1 MEEKEEIWQE
11 FKGSYQQ
18 LQPQLQNCIYV
29 ELLFRGKSESDIYYT
44 QGMQRVTLYN
54 LEEDTWD
61 WDRFTKDFANIK
73 SLAVRGCQE
82 VSEKIFDIRSLV
94 YLELNSCEL
103 RAFHFDKI
111 VQLTKLEDLL
121 VENSALGDVPE
132 VIFKMD
138 TLKGLS
144 FMGTEIKELP
154 DNLKKLKNLECLGLN
169 RVGITQVP
177 TFIGEL
183 NNLTS
188 LYLGGNEVKELPI
201 ELKNLTK
208 LEHLALWGTSL
219 EVLPEWICSFKQ
231 LRGLYLG
238 RIEKLQKLP
247 ENIGNLTNLEK
258 LYLNGTGV
266 RELPESFGKLAN
278 LKELLLFNT
287 DVKRFPMLSS
297 LEHLESCNLSNM
309 VLEKIPRQFIN
320 ARMKVCMNEMYVEE
334 GLNLTN
340 TKLLCQPISLFTH
353 EKEFIYAYY
362 DEEKIHLN
370 ETKVVFLGDGEA
382 GKSHIIARLM
392 KENQLLEQFEEEATP
407 GIAISQKS
415 CEIDRE
421 NVRLQIWDFGGQEI
435 MHSMHRFFLTDRTLY
450 VIVVNARDNT
460 QDERAQ
466 YWLNNVKNFADGC
479 PIILVLNKIDQNPT
493 ASLNERMLRTDYP
506 QIKEI
511 IKMSALKSP
520 QEEFAKLMEDIVAS
534 VRMFDSYAMEFP
546 VSWNRIKTALEEM
559 DSNYITDKQY
569 REICRQNGVEDE
581 QIQNWLLDWFHD
593 LGVSFNYRKK
603 DLLLSGYMVLRPT
616 WITNAIY
623 IILFNGNAYA
633 RNGLIAINDIVKLLQ
648 NPPKSVEKI
657 TYDVNEVPYIL
668 GVMRRFEISYAVDND
683 NEFIPMMCDKNQHED
698 AEAFLA
704 GDCLEYDMQY
714 AYLPNN
720 VLHKLMIK
728 MRDDLDRDKIW
739 LTGMI
744 LCAREGNIS
753 ALVRMHDR
761 RMEVYV
767 RSSNSD
773 IYPPKEYL
781 SEIRDNLLRINRELN
796 LTSEEY
802 IVYKEGDASENIN
815 YQTLLIHL
823 SSGQSEYFSTV
834 FRRMIPIK
842 NILGIV
848 ESETDTELIIH
859 FCMQNGDR
867 DVDYASIKRILSEEH
882 SRRNYRE
889 LEEAIVECGAMIQGD
904 SLQISE
910 GKEND
915 RNTYF
920 RNMLSASKK
929 FIVCDQTLNGRSANQ
944 KAAGELDLLIKDI
957 KQRPMAVIEALT
969 LSSVDKNYI
978 SEHIDK
984 LFLYDTWGLINNY
997 ILVYVENRN
1006 FAGFQERYKDYISQH
1021 QYQQPVEYQG
1031 IEEKDANAE
1040 MAIFDVSISRN
1051 GQRGVI
1057 THILIHLQKP

>member
-1 MEEKEEIWQE
+1 MVEDREEIWQE

-18 LQPQLQNCIYV
+18 LLPQLQNCMEV
-29 ELLFRGKSESDIYYT
+29 ELLFEFRIESDIIYT
-44 QGMQRVTLYN
+44 QGMQRVMLYN
-54 LEEDTWD
+54 LEEDIWD
-61 WDRFTKDFANIK
+61 WDRFAEDFANIK
-73 SLAVRGCQE
+73 ILTVRGCRE
-82 VSEKIFDIRSLV
+82 VSEKIFAIRSLK
-94 YLELNSCEL
+94 YLGLKNCGLSS
-103 RAFHFDKI
+103 FHFDKI
-111 VQLTKLEDLL
+111 VQLTELENLRI
-121 VENSALGDVPE
+121 ENSVFGDVPG
-132 VIFKMD
+132 VIFRMD

-144 FMGTEIKELP
+144 FIGTEINEVP
-154 DNLKKLKNLECLGLN
+154 NNLRNLKNLEYLGLN
-169 RVGITQVP
+169 RTGINEVP

-183 NNLTS
+183 TNLTS
-188 LYLGGNEVKELPI
+188 LYLGGNETKELPI
-201 ELKNLTK
+201 ELKNLMK
-208 LEHLALWGTSL
+208 LQYLALWGTQL
-219 EVLPEWICSFKQ
+219 EVLPDWICSFKQ

-238 RIEKLQKLP
+238 GVERVQKLP

-266 RELPESFGKLAN
+266 RELPESFGELTK
-278 LKELLLFNT
+278 LKELILFDT
-287 DVKRFPMLSS
+287 DVKRFPTLSG

-309 VLEKIPRQFIN
+309 VLEKIPREFIN
-320 ARMKVCMNEMYVEE
+320 AKMEIHMNGNFIEE

-340 TKLLCQPISLFTH
+340 TRLLCQPISLFSH

-362 DEEKIHLN
+362 EEEKIHLN

-392 KENQLLEQFEEEATP
+392 KENQILQQFKEEATP
-407 GIAISQKS
+407 GIAISQKT

-466 YWLNNVKNFADGC
+466 YWLNNVKNFANGC

-493 ASLNERMLRTDYP
+493 ASLNERMLRIDYP

-520 QEEFAKLMEDIVAS
+520 QEEFARLMENIVAS

-603 DLLLSGYMVLRPT
+603 DLLLSGYMVLRPI

-623 IILFNGNAYA
+623 IILFNGSEYA
-633 RNGLIAINDIVKLLQ
+633 GNGLIAINNIVKLLH

-683 NEFIPMMCDKNQHED
+683 NEFIPMMCDKNQHEE
-698 AEAFLA
+698 AEAFLKE
-704 GDCLEYDMQY
+704 DCLEYNMQY

-739 LTGMI
+739 LTGMV
-744 LCAREGNIS
+744 LRAREGNIS

-761 RMEVYV
+761 RMEIYV
-767 RSSNSD
+767 KSSNGD
-773 IYPPKEYL
+773 VYPPKEYL

-796 LTSEEY
+796 LAAEEY
-802 IVYKEGDASENIN
+802 IVYKEGAASENIN

-823 SSGQSEYFSTV
+823 NSRQSEYFSTV

-842 NILGIV
+842 AILGIV
-848 ESETDTELIIH
+848 ESEADIEYIIH
-859 FCMQNGDR
+859 FCMQNR
-867 DVDYASIKRILSEEH
+867 EVNYASMKRMLSKEH
-882 SRRNYRE
+882 SRMNYRE
-889 LEEAIVECGAMIQGD
+889 LQEAIVECGAKIQGD
-904 SLQISE
+904 TLQISA

-944 KAAGELDLLIKDI
+944 KAAGELDLLIKDV

-969 LSSVDKNYI
+969 LSSVNKKYL

-984 LFLYDTWGLINNY
+984 LFLYDTWGLFYNY

-1006 FAGFQERYKDYISQH
+1006 FAGFRERYKDYISQH

-1031 IEEKDANAE
+1031 IEEKEANAE
-1040 MAIFDVSISRN
+1040 MAIFAVSILRN

-1057 THILIHLQKP
+1057 THILIHLQEP

>member
-1 MEEKEEIWQE
+1 MEENWQE

-18 LQPQLQNCIYV
+18 LLPRLENCI
-29 ELLFRGKSESDIYYT
+29 EAKLLFGARTESDIVCT
-44 QGMQRVTLYN
+44 QGMESVFLYN
-54 LEEDTWD
+54 LQEDGWD
-61 WDRFTKDFANIK
+61 WDRFAEDFANIK
-73 SLAVRGCQE
+73 SLTIRDGQE
-82 VSEKIFDIRSLV
+82 VSEKIFDIRSLR
-94 YLELNSCEL
+94 YLELSGCEL

-111 VQLTKLEDLL
+111 VQLTELEDLII
-121 VENSALGDVPE
+121 ENSVLGDVPE
-132 VIFKMD
+132 VIFRMAA
-138 TLKGLS
+138 LKNLS
-144 FMGTEIKELP
+144 FMGTKIKELP
-154 DNLKKLKNLECLGLN
+154 DNLRKLKNLEYLGLN
-169 RVGITQVP
+169 MVGMNQVP
-177 TFIGEL
+177 AFIGEL
-183 NNLTS
+183 TNLTS
-188 LYLGGNEVKELPI
+188 LYLGANNIKELPE

-219 EVLPEWICSFKQ
+219 EDLPDWICSLEQ

-238 RIEKLQKLP
+238 DVERLQKLP
-247 ENIGNLTNLEK
+247 ENIGNLTNLQK

-266 RELPESFGKLAN
+266 HELPESFGKLTQ
-278 LKELLLFNT
+278 LKDFLLYGT
-287 DVKRFPMLSS
+287 EVKKFPSLSS
-297 LEHLESCNLSNM
+297 MEYLENCNLSNM
-309 VLEKIPRQFIN
+309 VLERVPSEFIN
-320 ARMKVCMNEMYVEE
+320 TKMKVCMDEMY
-334 GLNLTN
+334 GQDSLNLTN

-362 DEEKIHLN
+362 EEEKIHLN

-392 KENQLLEQFEEEATP
+392 KENQILEQFKEEATP

-520 QEEFAKLMEDIVAS
+520 QEEFAKLMENIVAS

-546 VSWNRIKTALEEM
+546 VSWNRIKTALEGM

-569 REICRQNGVEDE
+569 RKICRQNGVEDE

-603 DLLLSGYMVLRPT
+603 DLLLSGYMVLRPI

-623 IILFNGNAYA
+623 IILFNGNVYA
-633 RNGLIAINDIVKLLQ
+633 RNGLIAINDIVKLLK

-657 TYDVNEVPYIL
+657 TYDVIEVPYIL
-668 GVMRRFEISYAVDND
+668 GVLRRFEISYAVDND

-698 AEAFLA
+698 AETFLM
-704 GDCLEYDMQY
+704 GDCLEYNMQY

-744 LCAREGNIS
+744 LRAREGNIS

-761 RMEVYV
+761 RMEIYV
-767 RSSNSD
+767 KSANGD

-796 LTSEEY
+796 LTAEEY
-802 IVYKEGDASENIN
+802 IVYKEGDDSEDIN
-815 YQTLLIHL
+815 YQTLLIYL
-823 SSGQSEYFSTV
+823 SSGENEYFSTV
-834 FRRMIPIK
+834 FRKKIPIK
-842 NILGIV
+842 AILGIV
-848 ESETDTELIIH
+848 ENETDIQSIIH
-859 FCMQNGDR
+859 FCMQNKE
-867 DVDYASIKRILSEEH
+867 VDYPSVKRMLSEEH

-889 LEEAIVECGAMIQGD
+889 LEEAIVECGAKIQGN
-904 SLQISE
+904 SLQISK

-920 RNMLSASKK
+920 RDMLSVSKK
-929 FIVCDQTLNGRSANQ
+929 YIVDDQTLNGRSANQ
-944 KAAGELDLLIKDI
+944 KAAGELDLLIKDVR
-957 KQRPMAVIEALT
+957 QQPLAVIEALT

-1006 FAGFQERYKDYISQH
+1006 FAGFRERYQNYISQY
-1021 QYQQPVEYQG
+1021 QYQQPVEYLG
-1031 IEEKDANAE
+1031 TEEKQANAE

-1051 GQRGVI
+1051 GQEGVV

>member
-1 MEEKEEIWQE
+1 MEDREEIWQE
-11 FKGSYQQ
+11 SKGSYQQ
-18 LQPQLQNCIYV
+18 LQPQLGNCVDV
-29 ELLFRGKSESDIYYT
+29 ELSFGVRFESDIIYT
-44 QGMQRVTLYN
+44 QGMQRVILYN

-61 WDRFTKDFANIK
+61 WDKFAEDFANIK
-73 SLAVRGCQE
+73 SLTVRGCKK
-82 VSEKIFDIRSLV
+82 VSEKIFDIRSIR
-94 YLELNSCEL
+94 YLGLNVCELN
-103 RAFHFDKI
+103 AFHFDRI
-111 VQLTKLEDLL
+111 VQLIELEDLRI
-121 VENSALGDVPE
+121 ENSVLGDVPE
-132 VIFKMD
+132 VIFRMD
-138 TLKGLS
+138 NLKGLS
-144 FMGTEIKELP
+144 FIGTKINEVP
-154 DNLKKLKNLECLGLN
+154 NNLINLKNLEYLGLN
-169 RVGITQVP
+169 RAGINEVP

-183 NNLTS
+183 TNLTS
-188 LYLGGNEVKELPI
+188 LYLGGNEIKELPI
-201 ELKNLTK
+201 ELKNLMK
-208 LEHLALWGTSL
+208 LQYLALWGTQL
-219 EVLPEWICSFKQ
+219 EVLPDWICSLAE

-238 RIEKLQKLP
+238 GVERVQKLP

-266 RELPESFGKLAN
+266 RELPESFSKLAK
-278 LKELLLFNT
+278 LKDLLLYDT
-287 DVKRFPMLSS
+287 EVKRFPPLSRM
-297 LEHLESCNLSNM
+297 EHLVSCNLSNM
-309 VLEKIPRQFIN
+309 VLEKIPREFIN
-320 ARMKVCMNEMYVEE
+320 AKMEIHMNGNFIEE

-520 QEEFAKLMEDIVAS
+520 QEEFVKLMEDIVAS
-534 VRMFDSYAMEFP
+534 VRMFDSYAMGFP

-569 REICRQNGVEDE
+569 RGICRQNGVEDE

-623 IILFNGNAYA
+623 IILFNGSEYA

-648 NPPKSVEKI
+648 SPPKSVEKI

-698 AEAFLA
+698 AGVFLE

-744 LCAREGNIS
+744 LRAREGNIS

-761 RMEVYV
+761 RMEIYV
-767 RSSNSD
+767 KSSNGD
-773 IYPPKEYL
+773 VYPPKEYL
-781 SEIRDNLLRINRELN
+781 SEIRDNLVRINRELN
-796 LTSEEY
+796 LTAEEY
-802 IVYKEGDASENIN
+802 IVYKEDNVSENIN

-859 FCMQNGDR
+859 FCMQNR
-867 DVDYASIKRILSEEH
+867 DVDYASINRMLSQEH
-882 SRRNYRE
+882 SRMNYRE
-889 LEEAIVECGAMIQGD
+889 LEEAIVECGAKIQGD
-904 SLQISE
+904 SLQISA

-929 FIVCDQTLNGRSANQ
+929 YIVCDQTLNGRSANQ
-944 KAAGELDLLIKDI
+944 KAAGELDLLIKDA

-969 LSSVDKNYI
+969 LSSVKKKYL

-984 LFLYDTWGLINNY
+984 LFLYDTWGLCNNY
-997 ILVYVENRN
+997 MLVYVENRN
-1006 FAGFQERYKDYISQH
+1006 FAGFRERYKDYISQH
-1021 QYQQPVEYQG
+1021 EYQHPVEYQG

-1040 MAIFDVSISRN
+1040 MAVFDVSILRN
-1051 GQRGVI
+1051 GQRGII
-1057 THILIHLQKP
+1057 THILIHLQKTS

>member
-1 MEEKEEIWQE
+1 MEDREEIWQE

-18 LQPQLQNCIYV
+18 LLPRLQKCIDV
-29 ELLFRGKSESDIYYT
+29 ELVFRVRLESDIVHT
-44 QGMQRVTLYN
+44 QGMHRVILYN
-54 LEEDTWD
+54 LQEDTWD
-61 WDRFTKDFANIK
+61 WDKFAEDFANIK
-73 SLAVRGCQE
+73 ILTVRGCRE
-82 VSEKIFDIRSLV
+82 VSEKIFDIRSLR
-94 YLELNSCEL
+94 YLGLFRCDL
-103 RAFHFDKI
+103 RAFQFDKI
-111 VQLTKLEDLL
+111 FQLTELEDLRIEDSVL
-121 VENSALGDVPE
+121 SDVPK
-132 VIFKMD
+132 VIFRMAG
-138 TLKGLS
+138 LKGLS
-144 FMGTEIKELP
+144 FSETEIKELP
-154 DNLKKLKNLECLGLN
+154 DNLKKLKNLEYLGLN
-169 RVGITQVP
+169 RVGMNQVP
-177 TFIGEL
+177 AFIGEL
-183 NNLTS
+183 TNLTS
-188 LYLGGNEVKELPI
+188 LYLGGNHIEELPI
-201 ELKNLTK
+201 GMKTLTK
-208 LEHLALWGTSL
+208 LEHLALWETLL
-219 EVLPEWICSFKQ
+219 EELPDWICSFAQ

-238 RIEKLQKLP
+238 RMEKLQKLP
-247 ENIGNLTNLEK
+247 EDIGNLTILEK
-258 LYLNGTGV
+258 LYLDGTGV
-266 RELPESFGKLAN
+266 CELPESFGKLTN
-278 LKELLLFNT
+278 LKELLLANT
-287 DVKRFPMLSS
+287 DVKKFPVLSS
-297 LEHLESCNLSNM
+297 LEHLEGCNLSNM
-309 VLEKIPRQFIN
+309 VLERIPREFIN
-320 ARMKVCMNEMYVEE
+320 TKMKVCINEVYVDE

-340 TKLLCQPISLFTH
+340 TKLLCQPISLFAH

-392 KENQLLEQFEEEATP
+392 KENQILNQFKEEATP
-407 GIAISQKS
+407 GIAISQKL

-520 QEEFAKLMEDIVAS
+520 REEFAKLMENIVAS
-534 VRMFDSYAMEFP
+534 VRRFDSYAMEFP
-546 VSWNRIKTALEEM
+546 ISWNCIKTALEGM

-569 REICRQNGVEDE
+569 RKICRQNGVEDE

-603 DLLLSGYMVLRPT
+603 DLLLSGYMVLRPI

-633 RNGLIAINDIVKLLQ
+633 RNGLIAINDIVKLLK

-657 TYDVNEVPYIL
+657 TYDVIEVPYIL
-668 GVMRRFEISYAVDND
+668 GVLRRFEISYAVDND

-698 AEAFLA
+698 AETFLM
-704 GDCLEYDMQY
+704 GDCLEYNMQY

-761 RMEVYV
+761 RMEIYV
-767 RSSNSD
+767 KSANGD

-796 LTSEEY
+796 LTAEEY
-802 IVYKEGDASENIN
+802 IVYKEDDDSEDIN
-815 YQTLLIHL
+815 YQTLLIYL
-823 SSGQSEYFSTV
+823 SSGENEYFSTV
-834 FRRMIPIK
+834 FRKKIPIK
-842 NILGIV
+842 AILGIV
-848 ESETDTELIIH
+848 ENETDIQSIIH
-859 FCMQNGDR
+859 FCMQSKE
-867 DVDYASIKRILSEEH
+867 VDYASVKRMLSEEH

-889 LEEAIVECGAMIQGD
+889 LEEAIVECGAKIQGN
-904 SLQISE
+904 SLQISK

-920 RNMLSASKK
+920 RDMLSVSKK
-929 FIVCDQTLNGRSANQ
+929 YIVDDQTLNGRSANQ
-944 KAAGELDLLIKDI
+944 KAAGELDLLIRDVR
-957 KQRPMAVIEALT
+957 QQPLAVIEALT

-1006 FAGFQERYKDYISQH
+1006 FAGFRERYQNYISQY
-1021 QYQQPVEYQG
+1021 QYQQPVEYLG
-1031 IEEKDANAE
+1031 TEEKQANAE

-1051 GQRGVI
+1051 GQEGVV
-1057 THILIHLQKP
+1057 THILIHLHKP

>member
-1 MEEKEEIWQE
+1 MLEWAEDLQE
-11 FKGSYQQ
+11 YKGSYQQ
-18 LQPQLQNCIYV
+18 LLLQLKYCIGV
-29 ELLFRGKSESDIYYT
+29 RLLFGGESKSVIYYS
-44 QGMQRVTLYN
+44 QEMHQIRLEN
-54 LEEDTWD
+54 LREDTWD
-61 WDRFTKDFANIK
+61 WDRFTKGFANIK
-73 SLAVRGCQE
+73 HLEVVRCKR
-82 VSEKIFDIRSLV
+82 VSEKIFDIKSIR
-94 YLELNSCEL
+94 YLELSGCDFS
-103 RAFHFDKI
+103 AFHFDKI
-111 VQLTKLEDLL
+111 VQLSNLIHLRI
-121 VENSALGDVPE
+121 ENSVLDDVPE
-132 VIFKMD
+132 EIFKMNA
-138 TLKGLS
+138 LKELS
-144 FMGTEIKELP
+144 FMNTKITELP
-154 DNLKKLKNLECLGLN
+154 NNLKNLKFLEYLGLN
-169 RVGITQVP
+169 EVGINQVP

-183 NNLTS
+183 KNLTS
-188 LYLGGNEVKELPI
+188 LYLGGNEIRELPI
-201 ELKNLTK
+201 ELKNMTK
-208 LEHLALWGTSL
+208 LQHLVLWGTQL
-219 EVLPEWICSFKQ
+219 EVLPDWICSLAE
-231 LRGLYLG
+231 LRGLYLEG
-238 RIEKLQKLP
+238 IEKLQKLP

-258 LYLNGTGV
+258 LYLGGTGV
-266 RELPESFGKLAN
+266 RELPESFGELTQ
-278 LKELLLFNT
+278 LKDFLLYGT
-287 DVKRFPMLSS
+287 EVKRFPPLLSMEY
-297 LEHLESCNLSNM
+297 LENCDLSNM
-309 VLEKIPRQFIN
+309 VLERIPREFIN
-320 ARMKVCMNEMYVEE
+320 AKMEIYMNENDFLE

-362 DEEKIHLN
+362 EEEKIHLN

-415 CEIDRE
+415 CEIGRE

-520 QEEFAKLMEDIVAS
+520 QEEFAKLMENIVAS

-546 VSWNRIKTALEEM
+546 ISWNRIKTALEEM

-569 REICRQNGVEDE
+569 REICRQNDVEDE

-593 LGVSFNYRKK
+593 LGVSFNYRKR

-623 IILFNGNAYA
+623 IILFNGSEYA

-698 AEAFLA
+698 AGVFLE
-704 GDCLEYDMQY
+704 GDCLEYYMQY

-744 LCAREGNIS
+744 LRAREGNIS

-761 RMEVYV
+761 RMEIYV
-767 RSSNSD
+767 KSSNGD
-773 IYPPKEYL
+773 VYPPKEYL

-796 LTSEEY
+796 LTAEEY
-802 IVYKEGDASENIN
+802 IVYKEDNVSENIN

-823 SSGQSEYFSTV
+823 SSGQREYFSTV

-859 FCMQNGDR
+859 FCMQNR
-867 DVDYASIKRILSEEH
+867 DVDYASINRMLSQEH
-882 SRRNYRE
+882 SRMNYRE
-889 LEEAIVECGAMIQGD
+889 LEEAIVECGAKIQGD
-904 SLQISE
+904 SLQISA

-929 FIVCDQTLNGRSANQ
+929 YIVCDQTLNGRSANQ
-944 KAAGELDLLIKDI
+944 KAAGELDLLIKDVR
-957 KQRPMAVIEALT
+957 QRPMAVIEALT
-969 LSSVDKNYI
+969 LSSVNKKYL

-984 LFLYDTWGLINNY
+984 LFLYDTWGLRNNY
-997 ILVYVENRN
+997 MLVYVENRN
-1006 FAGFQERYKDYISQH
+1006 FAGFRERYKDYISQH

-1031 IEEKDANAE
+1031 VEEKDANAE
-1040 MAIFDVSISRN
+1040 MAIYDVSILRN
-1051 GQRGVI
+1051 GQRGII
-1057 THILIHLQKP
+1057 THILIHLQKTS

>member
-1 MEEKEEIWQE
+1 MEEREEVWQE

-18 LQPQLQNCIYV
+18 LLAQLHHCNGV
-29 ELLFRGKSESDIYYT
+29 ELLFRVRYESDIYYT
-44 QGMQRVTLYN
+44 QGMRKIRLYD
-54 LEEDTWD
+54 LEENTWD
-61 WDRFTKDFANIK
+61 WNRFAEDFANIEYL
-73 SLAVRGCQE
+73 SIIGCQE
-82 VSEKIFDIRSLV
+82 VSEKIFDIRSLR
-94 YLELNSCEL
+94 YLELNRCEL
-103 RAFHFDKI
+103 RGFKFDKI
-111 VQLTKLEDLL
+111 VQLTELEDLRI
-121 VENSALGDVPE
+121 EGSYLGDVPE
-132 VIFKMD
+132 AISRMAA
-138 TLKGLS
+138 LKSLS
-144 FMGTEIKELP
+144 FMDTKIKELP
-154 DNLKKLKNLECLGLN
+154 NSLKKLKNLEYLGLN
-169 RVGITQVP
+169 GVGINQVP
-177 TFIGEL
+177 AFIGEL
-183 NNLTS
+183 KNLTS
-188 LYLGGNEVKELPI
+188 LYLGENDIKELPI
-201 ELKNLTK
+201 ELKELSKLKYLALWETK
-208 LEHLALWGTSL
+208 LEI
-219 EVLPEWICSFKQ
+219 LPEWLCSLKK
-231 LRGLYLG
+231 LKALSLEYVR
-238 RIEKLQKLP
+238 ELQKLP
-247 ENIGNLTNLEK
+247 ENIGNLVNLEE
-258 LYLNGTGV
+258 LYLDETQLSV
-266 RELPESFGKLAN
+266 LPESFSRLSQLRRLQLN
-278 LKELLLFNT
+278 NT
-287 DVKRFPMLSS
+287 KVKRFPPLLNMKHMEFCDLSD
-297 LEHLESCNLSNM
+297 M

-320 ARMKVCMNEMYVEE
+320 AKMKICMDEIYAEE

-340 TKLLCQPISLFTH
+340 TKLLCQPISLFAH

-415 CEIDRE
+415 CEIGRE

-520 QEEFAKLMEDIVAS
+520 QEEFAKLMENIVAS
-534 VRMFDSYAMEFP
+534 VRRFDSYAMEFP
-546 VSWNRIKTALEEM
+546 ISWNRIKTALEEM

-569 REICRQNGVEDE
+569 RKICRENGVEDE

-633 RNGLIAINDIVKLLQ
+633 RNGLIARNNIVKLLQ

-698 AEAFLA
+698 AEEFLK
-704 GDCLEYDMQY
+704 GDCLEYYMQY

-761 RMEVYV
+761 RMEIYV
-767 RSSNSD
+767 KSANSD
-773 IYPPKEYL
+773 IHSPKEYL

-796 LTSEEY
+796 LTAEEY
-802 IVYKEGDASENIN
+802 IVYKEGDDSEDIN

-823 SSGQSEYFSTV
+823 NSGENEYFSTV
-834 FRRMIPIK
+834 FRKKIPIK
-842 NILGIV
+842 AILGIV
-848 ESETDTELIIH
+848 ESEADIASIIH
-859 FCMQNGDR
+859 FCMQNKE
-867 DVDYASIKRILSEEH
+867 VDYATINRMLSEEH

-889 LEEAIVECGAMIQGD
+889 LEEAIVECGAKIQGNF
-904 SLQISE
+904 LQISE

-920 RNMLSASKK
+920 RDMLSVSKK
-929 FIVCDQTLNGRSANQ
+929 YIADDQTLNGRSANQ
-944 KAAGELDLLIKDI
+944 KAAGELDLLIKDVR
-957 KQRPMAVIEALT
+957 QQPMAVIEALT
-969 LSSVDKNYI
+969 LSSVKKNYI

-984 LFLYDTWGLINNY
+984 LFLYDTWGFFNNY
-997 ILVYVENRN
+997 ILVYVENCN
-1006 FAGFQERYKDYISQH
+1006 FAGFRERYKNYISQY
-1021 QYQQPVEYQG
+1021 QYQPPVEYLG
-1031 IEEKDANAE
+1031 TEEKQGNAE

-1051 GQRGVI
+1051 GQEGVV

>member
-1 MEEKEEIWQE
+1 MEDREEIWQE
-11 FKGSYQQ
+11 SKGSYQQ
-18 LQPQLQNCIYV
+18 LLPRLQKCIDV
-29 ELLFRGKSESDIYYT
+29 ELVFGVGVESDIVHT
-44 QGMQRVTLYN
+44 QGMHRVILYN
-54 LEEDTWD
+54 LQEDTWD
-61 WDRFTKDFANIK
+61 WDKFAEDFANIK
-73 SLAVRGCQE
+73 ILTVRGCQE
-82 VSEKIFDIRSLV
+82 VSERIFDIRSLR
-94 YLELNSCEL
+94 YLGLNGCKLS
-103 RAFHFDKI
+103 AFQFNKI
-111 VQLTKLEDLL
+111 VQLTELKDLRT
-121 VENSALGDVPE
+121 ENSVLGDVPE

-154 DNLKKLKNLECLGLN
+154 DNLRKLKNLEYLGLN
-169 RVGITQVP
+169 MVGIDRIP
-177 TFIGEL
+177 SFIGEFK
-183 NNLTS
+183 NLTS
-188 LYLGGNEVKELPI
+188 LYLGANNIKELPE

-219 EVLPEWICSFKQ
+219 EDLPDWICSLEQ

-238 RIEKLQKLP
+238 RMEKLQKLP
-247 ENIGNLTNLEK
+247 EDIGNLTNLEK
-258 LYLNGTGV
+258 LYLDGTGV
-266 RELPESFGKLAN
+266 CELPDSFGKLIN

-287 DVKRFPMLSS
+287 DVKRFPTLSS
-297 LEHLESCNLSNM
+297 LEHLEGCNLSNM
-309 VLEKIPRQFIN
+309 VLERIPREFIN
-320 ARMKVCMNEMYVEE
+320 TKIKVCINEVYVDK

-362 DEEKIHLN
+362 EEEKIHLN

-392 KENQLLEQFEEEATP
+392 KENQILEQFKEEATP

-415 CEIDRE
+415 CEIGSE

-520 QEEFAKLMEDIVAS
+520 REEFAKLMENIVAS

-546 VSWNRIKTALEEM
+546 VSWNRIKIDLEEM

-569 REICRQNGVEDE
+569 RKICRGNGVEDE

-603 DLLLSGYMVLRPT
+603 DLLLSGYMVLRPI

-633 RNGLIAINDIVKLLQ
+633 RNGLIAINNIVKLLQ

-668 GVMRRFEISYAVDND
+668 GVLRRFEISYAVDND
-683 NEFIPMMCDKNQHED
+683 NEFIPMMCDKNQHEE
-698 AEAFLA
+698 AEAFLK

-744 LCAREGNIS
+744 LRAREGNIS

-761 RMEVYV
+761 RMEIYV
-767 RSSNSD
+767 KSANSD

-796 LTSEEY
+796 LTAEEY
-802 IVYKEGDASENIN
+802 IVYKEGDVSENIN

-823 SSGQSEYFSTV
+823 SSGQNEYFSTV

-848 ESETDTELIIH
+848 ENERDIQSIIH
-859 FCMQNGDR
+859 FCMQNKE
-867 DVDYASIKRILSEEH
+867 VDYPSVKRMLSEEH

-889 LEEAIVECGAMIQGD
+889 LQEAIVECGAMIQGD
-904 SLQISE
+904 YLQITE

-929 FIVCDQTLNGRSANQ
+929 FFVCDQTLNGRSANQ
-944 KAAGELDLLIKDI
+944 KAAGELDLLIKDV

-969 LSSVDKNYI
+969 LSSVNKKYI

-984 LFLYDTWGLINNY
+984 LFLYDTWGLFYNY

-1006 FAGFQERYKDYISQH
+1006 FAGFRERYKDYISQH

-1031 IEEKDANAE
+1031 IEEKEANAE
-1040 MAIFDVSISRN
+1040 MAIFDVSILRN